1 MYLMMN
7 GGSLMQYLKEEI
19 KNNIISAAIREF
31 REKGY
36 HDASMRTIAAN
47 AGVAIGNVYRYFKN
61 KDELFNAIVEPVY
74 TKFTSMVFELYQ
86 SHQPIPEIH
95 LLAEDITDNI
105 MEFFAKYETELFIL
119 IYKSKGSKFEKI
131 KEELIRLVDYL
142 IKCELAPLFKDQG
155 IILEDDYIF
164 YVVAATFVEGLF
176 MIISKYK
183 DPAKIKE
190 QIGKLMIIFFDDF
203 YKNFL

>member
-1 MYLMMN
+1 MN
-7 GGSLMQYLKEEI
+7 GGSFMQYLKEEV
-19 KNNIISAAIREF
+19 KNNIISAAVREF
-31 REKGY
+31 GDKGY

-61 KDELFNAIVEPVY
+61 KDELFNTIVEPVY

-86 SHQPIPEIH
+86 SHQPVPEIH
-95 LLAEDITDNI
+95 LMAEDITDNI

-119 IYKSKGSKFEKI
+119 IYKSKGSKFENL
-131 KEELIRLVDYL
+131 KEELIRLVDHR
-142 IKCELAPLFKDQG
+142 IKSELAPVLKEHG
-155 IILEDDYIF
+155 IVLEDEYIF
-164 YVVAATFVEGLF
+164 YVVSATFIEGMF

-183 DPAKIKE
+183 EPDKIKE

>member
-1 MYLMMN
+1 
-7 GGSLMQYLKEEI
+7 MQYLKEEV
-19 KNNIISAAIREF
+19 KNNIISAAVREF
-31 REKGY
+31 GDKGY

-61 KDELFNAIVEPVY
+61 KDELFNTIVEPVY

-86 SHQPIPEIH
+86 SHQPVPEIH
-95 LLAEDITDNI
+95 LMAEDITDNI

-119 IYKSKGSKFEKI
+119 IYKSKGSKFENL
-131 KEELIRLVDYL
+131 KEELIRLVDHR
-142 IKCELAPLFKDQG
+142 IKSELAPVLKEHG
-155 IILEDDYIF
+155 IVLEDEYIF
-164 YVVAATFVEGLF
+164 YVVSATFIEGMF

-183 DPAKIKE
+183 EPDKIKE